1 MRDTIY
7 RDEAIKALSEV
18 FTLCEPCDKEE
29 AVDIAVTT
37 VKEIPSADITSYEKG
52 YADAVQGIA
61 DELVRQGKHIE
72 SDRPQGKWI
81 PTQVSSGRD
90 SWKCSVCGRRAR
102 GKIENLPYCHCGA
115 RMVQEGEDNGK
126 AD

>member
-1 MRDTIY
+1 MSDPIEREDVY
-7 RDEAIKALSEV
+7 KALTIAIDEHTDV
-18 FTLCEPCDKEE
+18 FD
-29 AVDIAVTT
+29 AV
-37 VKEIPSADITSYEKG
+37 ERIPSADITSYEKG
-52 YADAVQGIA
+52 YVDAVQGIA

-115 RMVQEGEDNGK
+115 RMLPQLQGK
-126 AD
+126 RIDSIIIDENP